1 MSTTPELSRIKSVR
15 VPRRMYVSKFQRYGG
30 AAIVVVLAVA
40 VGAGIEQMR
49 AGVERA
55 RSRGFAVVVW
65 VGGRVEGETRR
76 RGPLLKLGALELQ
89 LGKPPPRKTPASEA
103 EIRIPPTLFQR
114 LLPPDALT
122 TVRTRGALVG
132 LGFLCGYLASRLKS
146 PVRVRVNLDWNEEA
160 TSVRA
165 VRRFTKLLG
174 GGIEA

>member
-1 MSTTPELSRIKSVR
+1 MDLS
-15 VPRRMYVSKFQRYGG
+15 
-30 AAIVVVLAVA
+30 
-40 VGAGIEQMR
+40 
-49 AGVERA
+49 
-55 RSRGFAVVVW
+55 
-65 VGGRVEGETRR
+65 RR

>member
-1 MSTTPELSRIKSVR
+1 M
-15 VPRRMYVSKFQRYGG
+15 PRRKPYDQQALGWVTTHAEHRKWESKR
-30 AAIVVVLAVA
+30 
-40 VGAGIEQMR
+40 
-49 AGVERA
+49 ERPIKN
-55 RSRGFAVVVW
+55 S
-65 VGGRVEGETRR
+65 
-76 RGPLLKLGALELQ
+76 
-89 LGKPPPRKTPASEA
+89 
-103 EIRIPPTLFQR
+103 
-114 LLPPDALT
+114 LPPDALT

>member
-1 MSTTPELSRIKSVR
+1 M
-15 VPRRMYVSKFQRYGG
+15 PRRERLREGRIRY
-30 AAIVVVLAVA
+30 
-40 VGAGIEQMR
+40 Q
-49 AGVERA
+49 
-55 RSRGFAVVVW
+55 
-65 VGGRVEGETRR
+65 
-76 RGPLLKLGALELQ
+76 P
-89 LGKPPPRKTPASEA
+89 
-103 EIRIPPTLFQR
+103 PPTLPFDVHGILFALVQR

-160 TSVRA
+160 TSVKA